1 MYDTNIT
8 SKITDSKTREVDY
21 GRDIADLAGVVTQLQ
36 HEVVKLSMLVS
47 QLRKQLED
55 QGTLYGVAGYTRP
68 HWLDTRYGLDSSEK
82 KIDIDW
88 TNLRVN
94 KENAFE

>member
-55 QGTLYGVAGYTRP
+55 QGTLYGGAVAYSTTFTSEGEWYRK
-68 HWLDTRYGLDSSEK
+68 LD
-82 KIDIDW
+82 
-88 TNLRVN
+88 NLG
-94 KENAFE
+94 EAI